1 MSQEG
6 CTSDASDAN
15 HCLLDLPDA
24 THAAALHVDLE
35 PELLHSI
42 LGRTKAILLT
52 LMETTENMVM
62 AQKKNK
68 GNFYLLTI
76 SMAEFICDPVCT
88 SRDYSLGVW
97 VRRRPR

>member
-6 CTSDASDAN
+6 CTSDASDAT

-62 AQKKNK
+62 AQRR
-68 GNFYLLTI
+68 TR
-76 SMAEFICDPVCT
+76 EICSP
-88 SRDYSLGVW
+88 SPWPSLSVTLFALAQIT
-97 VRRRPR
+97 V